1 VNETVKL
8 AGLRVAPDLDAA
20 GYVAGADR
28 VEAANDGMA
37 ASANRA
43 GAATDKVGDTLRTTA
58 PRVSDAGNQMARLS
72 HQYVDGYGTAVRFE
86 KGVDSLAR
94 AIATGNATTAQ
105 AETIL
110 EGMYRKLGLMANATD
125 LAEQGHHQL
134 AAAVSTVNSRLALEE
149 AAATGAAGAMQMLER
164 NTGMA
169 ANQQR
174 NLVFQLND
182 IGVSLAGGM
191 NPLMVI
197 AQQGSQIATIYG
209 PDEGGLGRALQET
222 GNLAVG
228 LVTKFAPLLAVIG
241 LGAGA
246 IGGLAGEINKTS
258 DVQVTFGDTAL
269 AVWQAFADGIY
280 TLVEPALSSIG
291 GWLGGLWDEVRP
303 GLVAL
308 GNGIIGPFVGAFD
321 AAKITWSA
329 FPNVMGDIIIATVN
343 NVIVGVESMIN
354 EAIALVNDFKAKVGL
369 AGDIGAVEF
378 GGVENPY
385 EGATS
390 GLAEG
395 VVGAFSGAMN
405 VDYLGGAFGAISGR
419 AQTNA
424 RNRLAEE
431 DDGAGQKAI
440 DAYDKLIEKTQER
453 ILQMELE
460 ADTMGMV
467 ASQAL
472 QLTNMEGLLAEAEQ
486 TGVTLTEPRIEQ
498 LTRMATTMTDLQLT
512 LDGLHIQ
519 LENRTPWEVMGE
531 EIERLN
537 ELLAKGKIGADD
549 YMMGL
554 GLALETMVGD
564 YANAGNNLIGNVEK
578 ITDAMGLEG
587 KKAFDVQK
595 GLGIARAVVAGSES
609 IVHSFNAGSAIG
621 GPPVGFAF
629 AAVAAAATAA
639 QIAAI
644 ASTTYQSKTPANAT
658 GGGSAAPAAAPQT
671 GAHLTLVGSPGDR
684 VSLADVGTLL
694 GSINEHLSLQG
705 KELTYSYTNG

>member
-308 GNGIIGPFVGAFD
+308 GNGIIGTFVGAFD